1 MELKY
6 YKFVDSNNKIQMT
19 QNILPDRSPGGIGI
33 GDSMGNPITGEWVEM
48 TKDEHDAHIEEQ
60 IKWNRDNPP
69 PIVEPK
75 ELTAEEKLKN
85 AGLTVDELKGL
96 LGL

>member
-48 TKDEHDAHIEEQ
+48 TKDEHEAYIEEK
-60 IKWNRDNPP
+60 IKWAHDNPP
-69 PIVEPK
+69 PVVEPK

>member
-19 QNILPDRSPGGIGI
+19 QNISSDRSPGGVGI

-60 IKWNRDNPP
+60 IKWAHDNPP
-69 PIVEPK
+69 PVVEPK

>member
-1 MELKY
+1 
-6 YKFVDSNNKIQMT
+6 MT
-19 QNILPDRSPGGIGI
+19 QNISLDRSPGGVGI

-48 TKDEHDAHIEEQ
+48 TKDEHEAYIEEK
-60 IKWNRDNPP
+60 IKWAHDNPP
-69 PIVEPK
+69 PVVEPK